1 MDQIILNV
9 IFFFRTELVRYRGD
23 AILMQ
28 MLVNYQT
35 EHYLLR
41 KHRNSVKKKK

>member
-41 KHRNSVKKKK
+41 KQCVKKKK